1 MTISECSD
9 SVETLLIGAIPK
21 DVRSL
26 HYYELIV
33 LVYVAIENGK
43 MCIFATLSFLFGV
56 SMDFIYS
63 GSILATSSIS
73 STPVILSFFPLRRKV
88 RGTARGVGQ

>member
-9 SVETLLIGAIPK
+9 SVKTLLIGAIPK

-43 MCIFATLSFLFGV
+43 MCIFATLSFLFGI
-56 SMDFIYS
+56 SMDFICS
-63 GSILATSSIS
+63 GSILATSSVS
-73 STPVILSFFPLRRKV
+73 STPDYVKFFPSEAE
-88 RGTARGVGQ
+88 GSGNS